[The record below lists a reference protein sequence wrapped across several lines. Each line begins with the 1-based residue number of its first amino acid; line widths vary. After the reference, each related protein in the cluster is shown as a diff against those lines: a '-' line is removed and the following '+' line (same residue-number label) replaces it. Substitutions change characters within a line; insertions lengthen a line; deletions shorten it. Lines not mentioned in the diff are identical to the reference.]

1 MTAPASPTPVTL
13 GVSPARPYRGIGRA
27 ILRFARRKPL
37 GAIGAVVLLALV
49 MVAVLAPLVAPYD
62 PHEYLIGDRLVS
74 PSRTHLM
81 GTDAQS
87 RDLFSRIVY
96 GARLSLQIAASAVPL
111 AIAFGATVGLVS
123 GYFGGVVDL
132 VIQRCIDIMLA
143 FPLLILLIVLV
154 SMLGQNIVNIV
165 VALAIGRLPSISRLV
180 RSVTLSLRKE
190 PYVEAARSLGASPL
204 RILSQHLLPN
214 IAAPLL
220 VVASSA
226 VGGIILAETSLSF
239 LGFGPPVTTPSWGKM
254 LSGDARL
261 YMTSAPWLGIFPG
274 LAITAVVFS
283 ASMLGDAV
291 RDVLDPRLR
300 SR

>member
-1 MTAPASPTPVTL
+1 MTAPVSAAVVVPVKM
-13 GVSPARPYRGIGRA
+13 SPASFGFGRNL
-27 ILRFARRKPL
+27 LRFATKKPL
-37 GAIGAVVLLALV
+37 GAMGALV
-49 MVAVLAPLVAPYD
+49 VFGLFVVAILAPVIAPFD
-62 PHEYLIGDRLVS
+62 PQEYLIGERLAA
-74 PSRTHLM
+74 PSWTHPM

-87 RDLFSRIVY
+87 RDMLSRIIY
-96 GARLSLQIAASAVPL
+96 GARLSLQIVVLAVPL
-111 AIAFGATVGLVS
+111 TIALGTTVGLVS

-132 VIQRCIDIMLA
+132 VIQRCIDVMLA

-154 SMLGQNIVNIV
+154 SMLGQNVGNIV
-165 VALAIGRLPSISRLV
+165 VALAIGRLPGISRLV

-204 RILSQHLLPN
+204 RVLARHLLPN

-261 YMTSAPWLGIFPG
+261 YMTAAPWLGIFPG
-274 LAITAVVFS
+274 LAITSVVFS
-283 ASMLGDAV
+283 ASMFGDAI